1 MKKRKKKSAFFTILS
16 EVSILFIITKLQ
28 LTVLSNYCS
37 CTVMSNLTFDISNF
51 NSKAI
56 RIISFFGT
64 KFRINSCIPEVLF
77 LDGDLC
83 LWSQL

>member
-1 MKKRKKKSAFFTILS
+1 MKKRKKKSAFFTVLS
-16 EVSILFIITKLQ
+16 EVSILLIITKLQ

-64 KFRINSCIPEVLF
+64 KFRINSCISEVLF